1 MTVGG
6 KIVGGK
12 LRASSGTLE
21 RLVIIDK
28 SMHGIS
34 PNPPASVVSRF

>member
-1 MTVGG
+1 MAVGG

-12 LRASSGTLE
+12 LRASSGTLI

-28 SMHGIS
+28 SI
-34 PNPPASVVSRF
+34 ASVLIPQQV